1 MAKDVSVAPRERI
14 NIVYKPATGDAQEEL
29 ELPLK
34 LMVLGDF
41 TGKDSEVPLEDSKPI
56 NIDKSN
62 FNDVLAKQNIGV
74 AYTVPDRISGEEGAE
89 MAVNLKFESINDFH
103 PENIVRQVPEL
114 SKLLELREALL
125 ALKGPLGNVPAF
137 RKTMQ
142 SLLSDDDSR
151 SKLMKEL
158 GLEDKGGN

>member
-14 NIVYKPATGDAQEEL
+14 NIVYKPATGDAQEEM
-29 ELPLK
+29 ELPLR

-41 TGKDSEVPLEDSKPI
+41 TGKPSDEPLEDSNPI

-74 AYTVPDRISGEEGAE
+74 QFTVPDRISGEEGAE

-114 SKLLELREALL
+114 NKLLELREALV

-158 GLEDKGGN
+158 GLEDKGGD

>member
-14 NIVYKPATGDAQEEL
+14 NIVYKPATGDAQEEM
-29 ELPLK
+29 ELPLR

-41 TGKDSEVPLEDSKPI
+41 TGKPSDVPLEESNPI

-74 AYTVPDRISGEEGAE
+74 SFTVPDRIAGEEGAE

-114 SKLLELREALL
+114 NKLLELREALV

-142 SLLSDDDSR
+142 SLLSDDDNR

>member
-14 NIVYKPATGDAQEEL
+14 NIVYKPATGDAQEEQ
-29 ELPLK
+29 ELPLR

-41 TGKDSEVPLEDSKPI
+41 TGKASEAPLEEGTPI

-62 FNDVLAKQNIGV
+62 FNEVLAKQNIGV
-74 AYTVPDRISGEEGAE
+74 AFTVPDRISGEEGAE
-89 MAVNLKFESINDFH
+89 MPVNLKFESMNDFH

-114 SKLLELREALL
+114 KRLLELREALV

-151 SKLMKEL
+151 VKLMKEL
-158 GLEDKGGN
+158 GLEGKGGQ

>member
-14 NIVYKPATGDAQEEL
+14 NIVYKPATGDAQEEM
-29 ELPLK
+29 ELPLR

-41 TGKDSEVPLEDSKPI
+41 TGKPSDVPLEDSNPI

-74 AYTVPDRISGEEGAE
+74 SFTVPDRISGEEGAE

-114 SKLLELREALL
+114 NKLLELREALV

-151 SKLMKEL
+151 TKLMKEL